1 MLKEK
6 RKLEKEKSL
15 NCRCANFKLSQQR
28 GSPQQSVPHFVP
40 SLHQNPSQLVAL
52 RQGGESLVTGR
63 KINTIANHRIQYEIG
78 SPG

>member
-1 MLKEK
+1 MPVV
-6 RKLEKEKSL
+6 
-15 NCRCANFKLSQQR
+15 A
-28 GSPQQSVPHFVP
+28 GQSVPHFVP